1 MTVKGHLLLAYPLA
15 TTILTLTE
23 QNYFG
28 HRMSDNVTFMSLFY
42 LGIFIGTI
50 FPDIDEP
57 ESYIGRK
64 LPVISHILSIFI
76 EHRGI
81 THYLLIPL
89 LILTFNFLY
98 VEEQSTKIVIYAFAI
113 GNICHDVGDLL
124 TKGGIRGFF
133 FPLMP
138 TTTIGLLP
146 KFLRFRTNS
155 LVEYI
160 FMIFLIGLNV
170 YGINFLI
177 HKNFFHF

>member
-1 MTVKGHLLLAYPLA
+1 MTVKGHLLLAFPLA
-15 TTILTLTE
+15 TTISSITE
-23 QNYFG
+23 QYYFG
-28 HRMSDNVTFMSLFY
+28 HRISDNLAFLTLFY
-42 LGIFIGTI
+42 IGIFIGTI

-64 LPVISHILSIFI
+64 LPIISHILAIFI

-89 LILTFNFLY
+89 LLLIFNYIY

-113 GNICHDVGDLL
+113 GNICHDMGDLL

-133 FPLMP
+133 YPLMP
-138 TTTIGLLP
+138 STTIGLLP

-155 LVEYI
+155 IVEYI
-160 FMIFLIGLNV
+160 FMFFLIGLNV
-170 YGINFLI
+170 YIINFFLN
-177 HKNFFHF
+177 KNFLLF